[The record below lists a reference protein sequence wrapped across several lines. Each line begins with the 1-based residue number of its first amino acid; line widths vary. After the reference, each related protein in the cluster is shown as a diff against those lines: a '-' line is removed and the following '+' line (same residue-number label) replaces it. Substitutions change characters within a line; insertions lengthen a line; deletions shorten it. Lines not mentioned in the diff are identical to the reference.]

1 MTRTGGPEEHIPD
14 PNRFNTLERP
24 IVPEDLPFPDDS
36 LPVIDDTRLSD
47 EFGDSPEILA
57 ELRDLFL
64 QHVSDLVA
72 ELGDVIAAGDAPR
85 LAQTAHTFKGACAT
99 YGAPRLAFVCAQL
112 EKFGIEADLAAAT
125 HYLGVL
131 EDEGSRAAAV
141 VAGITVP

>member
-1 MTRTGGPEEHIPD
+1 M
-14 PNRFNTLERP
+14 
-24 IVPEDLPFPDDS
+24 PEDLPLPDDL
-36 LPVIDDTRLSD
+36 LPVIDDTRLSE

-64 QHVSDLVA
+64 QHVSELVA

-112 EKFGIEADLAAAT
+112 EKFGKEANLAAAV

-131 EDEGSRAAAV
+131 ETEGSRATAV
-141 VAGITVP
+141 VAEITAP